1 MLHKQ
6 RKEDGKASV
15 VVGRVE
21 LQLRRDPVMAGGGG
35 NGQCA
40 LTKTQTARLRGGG
53 CRGGHGRAIDEL
65 AVAFLRRS
73 SELGDGR
80 AARQWRSG
88 AARSGRQRKLKT
100 DCEPVGQARG
110 GGSSNGHSAR
120 LAAARGLRG
129 QAAGDGWRHA
139 AVVF

>member
-1 MLHKQ
+1 MLPKQ
-6 RKEDGKASV
+6 REEDEKALV

-40 LTKTQTARLRGGG
+40 LTKTQTAQLRGGG

-73 SELGDGR
+73 SELGDDG
-80 AARQWRSG
+80 AARQWWSG
-88 AARSGRQRKLKT
+88 
-100 DCEPVGQARG
+100 VARG
-110 GGSSNGHSAR
+110 GR
-120 LAAARGLRG
+120 RRK
-129 QAAGDGWRHA
+129 
-139 AVVF
+139 